1 MDKANM
7 TMDMANM
14 TMDMDNM
21 TKKEPETTF
30 LYFDTCTPLDDVT
43 PWCYTRTEVDW
54 PCVEVDWPCVEVDWP
69 CRRV

>member
-1 MDKANM
+1 MGGNMTMGQEGMAMDKANT
-7 TMDMANM
+7 TMDMA
-14 TMDMDNM
+14 NM

-54 PCVEVDWPCVEVDWP
+54 PCT
-69 CRRV
+69 RV